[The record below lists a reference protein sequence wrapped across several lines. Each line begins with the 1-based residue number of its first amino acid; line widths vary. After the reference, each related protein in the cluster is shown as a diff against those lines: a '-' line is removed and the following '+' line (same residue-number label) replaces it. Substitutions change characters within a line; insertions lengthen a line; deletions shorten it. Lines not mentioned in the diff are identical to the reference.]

1 MKPIDWKKAPGI
13 ISILLIFSLLPGT
26 MACSEKAK
34 QSEAIEQQVAEW
46 LGRQI
51 QFPSDMVFMR
61 YAMDTVP
68 FNTQASDYKILV
80 YTDSTGCAECKLQ
93 LRKWIEMIAITDSI
107 VPGKVNY
114 LFFFD
119 DAAVRDIRHLL
130 KKTGLQLP
138 VSIDSDDGLNH
149 LNHFPEDIN
158 FQTFLLDKENSVVA
172 VGNPTHSPAI
182 RELYIKQIQGDHSV
196 AKPAIQTTATLE
208 PTEVNFG
215 KFTMKEKRTAEL
227 VVTNNGDQPLE
238 LLEAI
243 SSCGCTDVTF
253 SKEPVS
259 PGKSITVQICFTP
272 QETGMFSKAVTLYA
286 NIKQPF
292 VFTLRGEIVSSD

>member
-68 FNTQASDYKILV
+68 FNMQASDYKILV

-93 LRKWIEMIAITDSI
+93 L
-107 VPGKVNY
+107 
-114 LFFFD
+114 
-119 DAAVRDIRHLL
+119 
-130 KKTGLQLP
+130 P
-138 VSIDSDDGLNH
+138 VSIDSDDRLNH
-149 LNHFPEDIN
+149 LNHFPADIN
-158 FQTFLLDKENSVVA
+158 FQTFLLDKENRVVA
-172 VGNPTHSPAI
+172 VGNPTHSPAV

-227 VVTNNGDQPLE
+227 VVTNNGDQPLV